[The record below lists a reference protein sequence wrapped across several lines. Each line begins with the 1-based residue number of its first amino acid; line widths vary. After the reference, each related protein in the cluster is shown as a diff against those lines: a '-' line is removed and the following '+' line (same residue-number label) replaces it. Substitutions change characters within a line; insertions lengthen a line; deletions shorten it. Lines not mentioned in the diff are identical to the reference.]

1 MELSKL
7 NGVYTKYITK
17 GKNTMI
23 ISFSTHKGG
32 TAKTTSSIN
41 LACGLARQGYKTLL
55 VDMDPQGHSSIG
67 LGLELKFE
75 DKNIADVLPDKSSL
89 NIKEIIRHTKTNNLD
104 IAPSNIRLSP
114 VGEALYTAIRKEE
127 RLQKRLAE
135 VANDYQ
141 YIIIDCPPSLGVLTI
156 NALQATEFI
165 IIPCQMSARST
176 DGLADLLDIISIIKN
191 NAFDNFRILLTHF
204 DTRKSVTNEVIL
216 AQLKNYKDKILN
228 TKIPV
233 NEALNQAQIAKESIF
248 DFDPKST
255 GAQSY
260 KELTEEILNL

>member
-1 MELSKL
+1 
-7 NGVYTKYITK
+7 
-17 GKNTMI
+17 MI

-41 LACGLARQGYKTLL
+41 LACGLARQGHKTLL
-55 VDMDPQGHSSIG
+55 VDMDPQGHSTIG
-67 LGLELKFE
+67 LGIELKFE
-75 DKNIADVLPDKSSL
+75 DKNIADVLPDKSID
-89 NIKEIIRHTKTNNLD
+89 IKGIIRPTKTNNLD
-104 IAPSNIRLSP
+104 IVPSNIRLSP
-114 VGEALYTAIRKEE
+114 VGEALYTTIRKEE
-127 RLQKRLAE
+127 RLQKRLNSI
-135 VANDYQ
+135 ANHYQ

-156 NALQATEFI
+156 NVLQAAEFI

-191 NAFDNFRILLTHF
+191 NTFDNFRILLTHF
-204 DTRKSVTNEVIL
+204 DIRKSITNEVIL
-216 AQLKNYKDKILN
+216 SQLKNYENKIFK

-233 NEALNQAQIAKESIF
+233 NEALNQAQIARVSIF

-260 KELTEEILNL
+260 EKLTEEVLSL